1 MQGEYG
7 VVYPLNL
14 AHVSSMRFDGFG
26 RPGVLKFE
34 KQAFQFASAG
44 AVLVCAHSKG
54 ALGRCYVYRRGVAA
68 DEARGLALGRESEAA
83 RSSCFVPFLVGKCY
97 DEGLGVDEDDAEAL
111 RLYRFAA
118 AQGGAFAQYNLGIMF
133 EKGAK
138 VLVELLCGTRKRPF
152 DGSAS
157 PPRRGMQMPWPT

>member
-1 MQGEYG
+1 
-7 VVYPLNL
+7 
-14 AHVSSMRFDGFG
+14 VSSMRFDGFG
-26 RPGVLKFE
+26 RPGVLKVE

-68 DEARGLALGRESEAA
+68 DEARGLVLGRESEAA

-111 RLYRFAA
+111 RLYRLAA
-118 AQGGAFAQYNLGIMF
+118 AQGGCICP
-133 EKGAK
+133 
-138 VLVELLCGTRKRPF
+138 V
-152 DGSAS
+152 
-157 PPRRGMQMPWPT
+157 

>member
-1 MQGEYG
+1 
-7 VVYPLNL
+7 
-14 AHVSSMRFDGFG
+14 MRFDGFG
-26 RPGVLKFE
+26 RPGVLKDE

-54 ALGRCYVYRRGVAA
+54 ALGRCYISRRGVAA

-83 RSSCFVPFLVGKCY
+83 RSSCFVQFLVGKCY

-111 RLYRFAA
+111 RLYRLAA

-133 EKGAK
+133 EKGGK
-138 VLVELLCGTRKRPF
+138 LLVELLCGTRKRPF

>member
-1 MQGEYG
+1 
-7 VVYPLNL
+7 
-14 AHVSSMRFDGFG
+14 MRFDG
-26 RPGVLKFE
+26 RPGVLKDE

-54 ALGRCYVYRRGVAA
+54 ALGRCYVYRRGGAA
-68 DEARGLALGRESEAA
+68 DEARGLALGGESEAA
-83 RSSCFVPFLVGKCY
+83 SSCFAQFLVGKCY

-111 RLYRFAA
+111 RLYRLAA

-133 EKGAK
+133 EKGGK
-138 VLVELLCGTRKRPF
+138 LLVELLCGTRKRPF

-157 PPRRGMQMPWPT
+157 PPRRGMQMPRPT